1 MKKYK
6 SDRSRH
12 RDKPGNY
19 EGRRSKEFI
28 KRMKLP
34 SQHHG
39 DEEPDDY
46 WVAVITQLRRD
57 FGCFYLGQPLSQ
69 HKFAEIMGCGIA
81 SVVRWLKPDRRPQK
95 HFRVLFRFLVYNRD
109 LQERWWNATCN
120 YNETT
125 DWREAMMQKHK
136 SVHSEM
142 EPLVE
147 NEEEV

>member
-1 MKKYK
+1 MTKYK

-19 EGRRSKEFI
+19 EGRRSEEFV

-34 SQHHG
+34 SQHHE

-57 FGCFYLGQPLSQ
+57 FGCFYLGQALTQ
-69 HKFAEIMGCGIA
+69 QKFSEIIGCSIS
-81 SVVRWLKPDRRPQK
+81 SVVRWEIKGWRPPK
-95 HFRVLFRFLVYNRD
+95 NWRMLLRFLVYNRD
-109 LQERWWNATCN
+109 LQEQWWNAHCN
-120 YNETT
+120 FNETT

-147 NEEEV
+147 NKEEV